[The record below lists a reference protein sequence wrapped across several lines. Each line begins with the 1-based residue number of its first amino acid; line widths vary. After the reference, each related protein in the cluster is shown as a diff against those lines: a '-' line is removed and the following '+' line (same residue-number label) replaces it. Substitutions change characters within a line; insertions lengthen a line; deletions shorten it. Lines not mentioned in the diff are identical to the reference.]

1 MYEVLDLKNLENGN
15 VYLVNFN
22 DIIVDYPKDEK
33 QLLKIKEIKF
43 FNPRFLT
50 GTKTNPCGLGF
61 EKENMENQRESIVNN
76 GLINPLIGRIDSTGK
91 VQLIDGHRRRENIS
105 YCRKNNIDC
114 LDPVTSEYVDA
125 YSLYEKV
132 PVKIYKNLTDY
143 DAFALAFNEEKTKVK
158 FGPEAEIKFLM
169 LCQRSGIPE
178 KEIINCLGKS
188 TSWYNSVISYIK
200 KLKDDDITLESLI
213 SGEINQVSAK
223 LLAEINDVDTRHK
236 VLEVSKEK
244 TKDKADDKKKKIN
257 ESINKSLEKKEVLL
271 AKKAHAEFLSDDKA
285 IEESID
291 NIEEV
296 EDKIEEKKEKK
307 SKVYSKKVGSKE
319 VKEALKE
326 LNLEDKINQESESN
340 DYDTSDDDDYVKD
353 LWLDPLKELQINNGK
368 DESGEI
374 AIKNEVFIDAMIDL
388 VSCISNKSGDLKTF
402 LMNWCGKI

>member
-1 MYEVLDLKNLENGN
+1 MYEVIDLKNLENGN

-33 QLLKIKEIKF
+33 QFLKIEEIKF

-50 GTKTNPCGLGF
+50 GTKSNPYGIGF

-76 GLINPLIGRIDSTGK
+76 GLINPLIGRIDLNGK
-91 VQLIDGHRRRENIS
+91 IQLIDGHRRRENIS

-114 LDPVTSEYVDA
+114 LDPVTNEYVDA

-143 DAFALAFNEEKTKVK
+143 DAFALAFNEEKTKIK

-178 KEIINCLGKS
+178 KEIVNCLGKS
-188 TSWYNSVISYIK
+188 TSWYNSVISYLK
-200 KLKDDDITLESLI
+200 KLKDDNVTLESLI

-223 LLAEINDVDTRHK
+223 LLAEIEDVDARHK

-244 TKDKADDKKKKIN
+244 TKDKTEDKKKKID
-257 ESINKSLEKKEVLL
+257 ESINKSLEQKEILL
-271 AKKAHAEFLSDDKA
+271 AKKAHAEFFADDKA

-291 NIEEV
+291 DIEEV
-296 EDKIEEKKEKK
+296 EGKIEEKQEKK
-307 SKVYSKKVGSKE
+307 SKASSKKVGSKE

-326 LNLEDKINQESESN
+326 LNLNQESESN
-340 DYDTSDDDDYVKD
+340 DEDSDDDYDDYVKD
-353 LWLDPLKELQINNGK
+353 LWLDPLKELQLNNGK
-368 DESGEI
+368 DESGEV
-374 AIKNEVFIDAMIDL
+374 AVKNQVFIDAMIDL

-402 LMNWCGKI
+402 LMNWCDKI

>member
-1 MYEVLDLKNLENGN
+1 MYEVIDLKNLENGN

-33 QLLKIKEIKF
+33 QFLKIEEIKF

-50 GTKTNPCGLGF
+50 GTKSNPYGIGF

-76 GLINPLIGRIDSTGK
+76 GLINPLIGRIDLNGK
-91 VQLIDGHRRRENIS
+91 IQLIDGHRRRENIS

-114 LDPVTSEYVDA
+114 LDPVTNEYVDA

-143 DAFALAFNEEKTKVK
+143 DAFALAFNEEKTKIK

-178 KEIINCLGKS
+178 KEIVNCLGKS
-188 TSWYNSVISYIK
+188 TSWYNSVISYLK
-200 KLKDDDITLESLI
+200 KLKDDNVTLESLI

-223 LLAEINDVDTRHK
+223 LLAEIEDVDARHK
-236 VLEVSKEK
+236 VLKVSKEK
-244 TKDKADDKKKKIN
+244 TKDKTEDKKKKID
-257 ESINKSLEKKEVLL
+257 ESINKSLEQKEILL
-271 AKKAHAEFLSDDKA
+271 AKKAHAEFFADDKA

-291 NIEEV
+291 DIEEV
-296 EDKIEEKKEKK
+296 EGKIEEKQEKK
-307 SKVYSKKVGSKE
+307 SKASSKKVGSKE

-326 LNLEDKINQESESN
+326 LNLNQESESN
-340 DYDTSDDDDYVKD
+340 DEDSDDDYDDYVKD
-353 LWLDPLKELQINNGK
+353 LWLDPLKELQLNNGK
-368 DESGEI
+368 DESGEV
-374 AIKNEVFIDAMIDL
+374 AVKNQVFIDAMIDL

-402 LMNWCGKI
+402 LMNWCDKI

>member
-257 ESINKSLEKKEVLL
+257 ESINKS
-271 AKKAHAEFLSDDKA
+271 
-285 IEESID
+285 
-291 NIEEV
+291 
-296 EDKIEEKKEKK
+296 
-307 SKVYSKKVGSKE
+307 
-319 VKEALKE
+319 
-326 LNLEDKINQESESN
+326 
-340 DYDTSDDDDYVKD
+340 
-353 LWLDPLKELQINNGK
+353 
-368 DESGEI
+368 
-374 AIKNEVFIDAMIDL
+374 
-388 VSCISNKSGDLKTF
+388 
-402 LMNWCGKI
+402 

>member
-1 MYEVLDLKNLENGN
+1 MYEVIDLKNLENGN

-33 QLLKIKEIKF
+33 QLLKIEEIKF

-50 GTKTNPCGLGF
+50 GTKSNPYGIGF

-76 GLINPLIGRIDSTGK
+76 GLINPLIGRIDSNGK
-91 VQLIDGHRRRENIS
+91 IQLIDGHRRRENIS

-114 LDPVTSEYVDA
+114 LDPVTNEYVDA

-178 KEIINCLGKS
+178 KEIVNCLGKS
-188 TSWYNSVISYIK
+188 VSWYNSVISYLK
-200 KLKDDDITLESLI
+200 KLKDDNITLESLI

-223 LLAEINDVDTRHK
+223 LLAEIDDIDARHK
-236 VLEVSKEK
+236 VLEVSKGK
-244 TKDKADDKKKKIN
+244 TKDKAEDKNKKID
-257 ESINKSLEKKEVLL
+257 ESINKSLEQKEVLL
-271 AKKAHAEFLSDDKA
+271 AKKAQAKFFADDKA
-285 IEESID
+285 MEKSID
-291 NIEEV
+291 DIEEV
-296 EDKIEEKKEKK
+296 EGKIEEKKEKK
-307 SKVYSKKVGSKE
+307 SKVSSKKVGSKE

-326 LNLEDKINQESESN
+326 LNIEDKINQSN
-340 DYDTSDDDDYVKD
+340 DDEDGDYVKD
-353 LWLDPLKELQINNGK
+353 SWLDPLKELQLNNGK
-368 DESGEI
+368 DESGEV
-374 AIKNEVFIDAMIDL
+374 AIKNQVFIDAMIDL

-402 LMNWCGKI
+402 LMNWCNKI

>member
-1 MYEVLDLKNLENGN
+1 MYEVIDLKNLENGN

-33 QLLKIKEIKF
+33 QFLKIEEIKF

-50 GTKTNPCGLGF
+50 GTKSNPYGIGF

-76 GLINPLIGRIDSTGK
+76 GLINPLIGRIDLNGK
-91 VQLIDGHRRRENIS
+91 IQLIDGHRRRENIS

-114 LDPVTSEYVDA
+114 LDPVTNEYVDA

-143 DAFALAFNEEKTKVK
+143 DAFALAFNEEKTKIK

-178 KEIINCLGKS
+178 KEIVNCLGKS
-188 TSWYNSVISYIK
+188 TSWYNSVISYLK
-200 KLKDDDITLESLI
+200 KLKDDDVTLESLI
-213 SGEINQVSAK
+213 SGEINQVSAR
-223 LLAEINDVDTRHK
+223 LLAEIEDVDARHK

-244 TKDKADDKKKKIN
+244 AKDKTEDKKNKID
-257 ESINKSLEKKEVLL
+257 ESINKSLEQKELLL
-271 AKKAHAEFLSDDKA
+271 AKKAHAEFFADDKA

-291 NIEEV
+291 DIEEV
-296 EDKIEEKKEKK
+296 EGKIEEKQEKK
-307 SKVYSKKVGSKE
+307 SKASSKKVGSKE

-326 LNLEDKINQESESN
+326 LNLNQESKSN
-340 DYDTSDDDDYVKD
+340 DEDSDDDDYDDYVKD
-353 LWLDPLKELQINNGK
+353 LWLDPLKELQLNNGK
-368 DESGEI
+368 DESGEV
-374 AIKNEVFIDAMIDL
+374 AVKNQVFIDAMIDL

-402 LMNWCGKI
+402 LMNWCDKI

>member
-1 MYEVLDLKNLENGN
+1 MYEVIDLKNLENGN

-33 QLLKIKEIKF
+33 QLFKIEEIKF

-50 GTKTNPCGLGF
+50 GTKSNPYGIGF

-76 GLINPLIGRIDSTGK
+76 GLINPLIGRIDLNGK
-91 VQLIDGHRRRENIS
+91 IQLIDGHRRRENIS

-114 LDPVTSEYVDA
+114 LDPVTNEYVDA

-143 DAFALAFNEEKTKVK
+143 DAFALAFNEEKTKIK

-178 KEIINCLGKS
+178 KEIVNCLGKS
-188 TSWYNSVISYIK
+188 TSWYNSVISYLK
-200 KLKDDDITLESLI
+200 KLKDDDVTLESLI
-213 SGEINQVSAK
+213 SGEINQVSAR
-223 LLAEINDVDTRHK
+223 LLAEIEDVDARHK

-244 TKDKADDKKKKIN
+244 AKDKTEDKRNKID
-257 ESINKSLEKKEVLL
+257 ESINKSLEQKELLL
-271 AKKAHAEFLSDDKA
+271 AKKAHAEFFADDKA

-291 NIEEV
+291 DIEEV
-296 EDKIEEKKEKK
+296 EGKIEEKQEKK
-307 SKVYSKKVGSKE
+307 SKASSKKVGSKE

-326 LNLEDKINQESESN
+326 LNLNQESESN
-340 DYDTSDDDDYVKD
+340 DEDSDDYDDYDDYVKD
-353 LWLDPLKELQINNGK
+353 LWLDPLKELQLNNGK
-368 DESGEI
+368 DESGEV
-374 AIKNEVFIDAMIDL
+374 AVKNQVFIDAMIDL

-402 LMNWCGKI
+402 LMNWCDKI